1 MLCTFLQF
9 NALFCLRVTTYIHT
23 FVYLLDKTYSFPK
36 AEKKISYCI
45 MCSVALIPSRSQNLK
60 LFATANVRCNR
71 EIESENKSAIYSG
84 MQHILKNWEFLNATN
99 IKRSFLRKKSWKVH
113 ISKSAQFLV
122 VSKVWFDVKILIYI
136 VMYEIASSRLRIL
149 MLVINFFC
157 TVLSAI
163 DFCAH
168 FCPL

>member
-1 MLCTFLQF
+1 MFEGYYVHTYFCISFGQ
-9 NALFCLRVTTYIHT
+9 NLFVSKGR
-23 FVYLLDKTYSFPK
+23 
-36 AEKKISYCI
+36 KKISYCI

>member
-1 MLCTFLQF
+1 MHYFSSFDSLDICINELLCTFLQF

-60 LFATANVRCNR
+60 LFATANDRCNR

-84 MQHILKNWEFLNATN
+84 MQHILKNSEFLNA
-99 IKRSFLRKKSWKVH
+99 LL
-113 ISKSAQFLV
+113 ISKEVFYKKIM
-122 VSKVWFDVKILIYI
+122 VSTYIYPKVRNL
-136 VMYEIASSRLRIL
+136 SSKQSMI
-149 MLVINFFC
+149 
-157 TVLSAI
+157 
-163 DFCAH
+163 
-168 FCPL
+168 